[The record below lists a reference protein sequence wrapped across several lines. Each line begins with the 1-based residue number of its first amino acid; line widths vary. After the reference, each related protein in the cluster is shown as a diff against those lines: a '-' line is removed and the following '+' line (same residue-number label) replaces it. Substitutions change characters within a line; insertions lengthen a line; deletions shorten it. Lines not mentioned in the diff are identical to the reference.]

1 MLKKWLSAS
10 FFILLTAC
18 SSTQNKNDDQALLL
32 ANMLVERNSNS
43 ALIHQLTQQ
52 MVSKQH
58 WQSAFTGYQ
67 YLCAQASTQQTLFCT
82 LMWSSAQQPKI
93 ANNLFSAAATNY
105 SINKN
110 DYWLRVC
117 QQYAQTEIQQLIVK
131 TLQQQSL
138 STQQLQVLSVQ
149 PKHYAQALFVKGRL
163 TKSVDLL
170 AQAQQYFLDQKNW
183 QSAAD
188 SMMLVAKYSLGTT
201 NETANNNYAA
211 ALLYYDLANAKSK
224 LKMALKWGKVNGLS
238 R

>member
-1 MLKKWLSAS
+1 MLKEWLIVSLV
-10 FFILLTAC
+10 ILLTAC
-18 SSTQNKNDDQALLL
+18 SSTSTENDDQALLL
-32 ANMLVERNSNS
+32 ASMLVEHNSNS
-43 ALIHQLTQQ
+43 ALIHQLTQK
-52 MVSKQH
+52 MVSQQN
-58 WQSAFTGYQ
+58 WQSAFSGYQ
-67 YLCAQASTQQTLFCT
+67 YLCTQASTQQTLFCT
-82 LMWSSAQQPKI
+82 LMWSSALQSNI

-105 SINKN
+105 SLNKS

-131 TLQQQSL
+131 TLQQQLL
-138 STQQLQVLSVQ
+138 STQQLYVLSVQ
-149 PKHYAQALFVKGRL
+149 PKHYAQALLVKGQV
-163 TKSVDLL
+163 TKNIELL
-170 AQAQQYFLDQKNW
+170 AQAQQYFLEQKNW

-188 SMMLVAKYSLGTT
+188 SMMLVTKYSLGTT